1 MSPIKNAVI
10 AAAGL
15 GSRLGLDLPK
25 CLVPFGKKRLIDYQ
39 LECLKAVENV
49 IMIVGFKEKE
59 VIDYVKSIRKDVIF
73 VRNPDYSKTTIIHSL
88 YLASLLLKGQHFL
101 TLDADLY
108 LEKKSFMQFM
118 DYCCR
123 ANGCVIG
130 VTRAHSE
137 NPVFT
142 HSDMDGMLTYFSRSQ
157 RSDFEFSGIV
167 FWKNINL
174 DLHSA
179 KQEFVYQ
186 ILQDHLPIQSCK
198 IESIEIDTPN
208 DYERA
213 LNACKN
219 LSLC

>member
-25 CLVPFGKKRLIDYQ
+25 CLAPFGEKRLIDYQ
-39 LECLKAVENV
+39 LERLKDVENI

-59 VIDYVKSIRKDVIF
+59 VIDYVKNIRKDVIF
-73 VRNPDYSKTTIIHSL
+73 VRNPDYSHTTILYSL
-88 YLASLLLKGQHFL
+88 SLAGPLLKGQPFL

-108 LEKKSFMQFM
+108 LEKESFMKFM
-118 DYCCR
+118 DYCSN
-123 ANGCVIG
+123 AKGCVIG
-130 VTRAHSE
+130 VTYAHSE

-142 HSDMDGMLTYFSRSQ
+142 HCDVNHQLTYFSRSQ
-157 RSDFEFSGIV
+157 KSNFEFSGIV
-167 FWKNINL
+167 FWKNLNL
-174 DLHSA
+174 ELESA

-186 ILQDHLPIQSCK
+186 VLEDHLPLQSYI
-198 IESIEIDTPN
+198 IESIEIDTPS

-219 LSLC
+219 FTLS